1 MTNKF
6 EISGPIV
13 SYGTTNGRDYLEIL
27 TDNDSYSITVYLQN
41 DSVNDLERKYGDLT
55 ERNCNAAGFIL
66 SYPDTD
72 YVSVIAT
79 RVKIR

>member
-27 TDNDSYSITVYLQN
+27 TDSDSYSITVYLQN
-41 DSVNDLERKYGDLT
+41 DSINDLVKHYGDLDGKK
-55 ERNCNAAGFIL
+55 CNATGFIL

-79 RVKIR
+79 RIIL